1 MIQEKESDYVELRE
15 ILARQPGPEAAEQ
28 LHEFQRS
35 LKCKT
40 KQLKRLS
47 AELNMAEASMS
58 VQNTEITRL
67 NSDLRGFKQKYLE
80 LKKKEQRGAATQ
92 LPGKPTRTIEG
103 PKFAGGGFNLKSY
116 KIA

>member
-1 MIQEKESDYVELRE
+1 
-15 ILARQPGPEAAEQ
+15 
-28 LHEFQRS
+28 
-35 LKCKT
+35 
-40 KQLKRLS
+40 
-47 AELNMAEASMS
+47 MS

-67 NSDLRGFKQKYLE
+67 NSDLRGKSLSVRIIRLRLSHLGFKQKYLE